1 MFIEM
6 TDNEMINFNYVATIR
21 KGYSKTYNSFTI
33 YVNTI
38 GEDNVVLQ
46 FETEE
51 EMEKKWRWLQ
61 HIAPRQSGKVMCKMA
76 DDLISKES
84 LLKEIDELI
93 AQYNWEEY
101 GIIMDILECV
111 RDMVFDHPTAYDID
125 RVIEQLEE
133 LEKEHPYKVI
143 GQLDTY
149 SQYNEAWQD
158 CMDRVLGIVKRSG
171 EQE

>member
-6 TDNEMINFNYVATIR
+6 TDNEMININYVATIR

-61 HIAPRQSGKVMCKMA
+61 HIVPRGK
-76 DDLISKES
+76 KE
-84 LLKEIDELI
+84 
-93 AQYNWEEY
+93 
-101 GIIMDILECV
+101 GV
-111 RDMVFDHPTAYDID
+111 
-125 RVIEQLEE
+125 
-133 LEKEHPYKVI
+133 
-143 GQLDTY
+143 
-149 SQYNEAWQD
+149 
-158 CMDRVLGIVKRSG
+158 
-171 EQE
+171 QE

>member
-61 HIAPRQSGKVMCKMA
+61 HIVPRGEGKGEFYPCKP
-76 DDLISKES
+76 
-84 LLKEIDELI
+84 
-93 AQYNWEEY
+93 
-101 GIIMDILECV
+101 DI
-111 RDMVFDHPTAYDID
+111 F
-125 RVIEQLEE
+125 EQ
-133 LEKEHPYKVI
+133 
-143 GQLDTY
+143 TY
-149 SQYNEAWQD
+149 EQ
-158 CMDRVLGIVKRSG
+158 VG
-171 EQE
+171 E